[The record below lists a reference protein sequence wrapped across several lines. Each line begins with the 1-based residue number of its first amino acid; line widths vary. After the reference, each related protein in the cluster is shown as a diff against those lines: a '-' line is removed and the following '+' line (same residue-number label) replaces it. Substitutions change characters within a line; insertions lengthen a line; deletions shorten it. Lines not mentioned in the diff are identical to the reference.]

1 MSDPLETREPR
12 GPWLRLSPWAWL
24 GRVGVAILFLVLAS
38 RLDRSGLSLL
48 LALLLVLSA
57 AILVVQPVVDHITRT
72 QGLRRRR

>member
-12 GPWLRLSPWAWL
+12 GPWLGLSAWAWL

-38 RLDRSGLSLL
+38 RLDRSGLGLL